1 MIRLAQSVFGRTP
14 DGTTVD
20 LFTLR
25 NAAGIEIRVITY
37 GGVIV
42 SLKTPDRTGAFDDIV
57 LGFDDLES
65 YLTKSRYFGCI
76 VGRYGNRIA
85 GGRFTLDGQA
95 YTLATNNGPNH
106 LHGGVR
112 GWDKV
117 VWHAAPFERTDAAG
131 VVLRHTSADGD
142 EGYPGEVAATV
153 TYTLS
158 DRDQLSVRYQATTTK
173 PTVINLTQHT
183 YFNLAGPK
191 AADVLGHQLR
201 LNASRFT
208 PVSDVL
214 IPTGEIASVSGTPF
228 DFRTMLPIGARIN
241 ETHEQLVRAKGY
253 DHNFVLDRAGDAL
266 TPAAHVEEPL
276 TGRTLDVATTEPAL
290 QFYSG
295 NFLDNSR
302 IGKGGRVLSY
312 RSGFC
317 LETQHFPDSPNHP
330 AFPSTELR
338 PGGSYLSETVF
349 GFGTRG

>member
-1 MIRLAQSVFGRTP
+1 MRLAQSAFGQMP
-14 DGTTVD
+14 DGTAVD

-42 SLKTPDRTGAFDDIV
+42 SLKTPDRAGALDDVV
-57 LGFDDLES
+57 LGFYDLES

-85 GGRFTLDGQA
+85 GGRFTLDGQV

-106 LHGGVR
+106 LHGGVT

-117 VWHAAPFERTDAAG
+117 VWHAATFERADAAG
-131 VVLRHTSADGD
+131 VVLRHTSPDGD

-183 YFNLAGPK
+183 YFNLAGTK

-208 PVSDVL
+208 PVSEAL
-214 IPTGEIASVSGTPF
+214 IPTGELASVSGTPF
-228 DFRTMLPIGARIN
+228 DFRTMNPIGARIN
-241 ETHEQLVRAKGY
+241 EGHEQLVRAKGY
-253 DHNFVLDRAGDAL
+253 DHNFVVDRGGDAL
-266 TPAAHVEEPL
+266 TPAAQVEEPL
-276 TGRTLDVATTEPAL
+276 TGRTLDVATTEPGL

-317 LETQHFPDSPNHP
+317 LETQHFPDSPNHR
-330 AFPSTELR
+330 AFPTTELR